1 MTDAYTAYVPACELV
16 LQGRHVRITG
26 GENVTISAGTQG
38 TTREDLIVVR
48 YTSDATTAVETVSLV
63 VKQGASSDTDV
74 DNSGSILDGATIAD
88 VPIAKVTIT
97 SLTPTATWLLPQLP
111 TLKALGDSVSQLV
124 SQFAP
129 VTLNPTFA
137 DAGAKEYFTGGF
149 WRVGRIVIVSF
160 FSSIGVPAAWSDKTL
175 VTGLPSPASGKEV
188 WTPCVVQTSPDGARY
203 MAYVDTDGSIK
214 VANKSGAAG
223 GNWIAFSLTYVA
235 AA

>member
-97 SLTPTATWLLPQLP
+97 SLAPTATWLLPQLP
-111 TLKALGDSVSQLV
+111 TLKALGDSVSLMVKKFSVTGSASKGQTTDLHVDCKVDGWVPLLV
-124 SQFAP
+124 AGVGSNHAGSFSINQAVITSDGYVY
-129 VTLNPTFA
+129 VTVLQPLLDWKSVTVNCTVLY
-137 DAGAKEYFTGGF
+137 AKSPF
-149 WRVGRIVIVSF
+149 IVSREY
-160 FSSIGVPAAWSDKTL
+160 I
-175 VTGLPSPASGKEV
+175 
-188 WTPCVVQTSPDGARY
+188 
-203 MAYVDTDGSIK
+203 
-214 VANKSGAAG
+214 
-223 GNWIAFSLTYVA
+223 
-235 AA
+235 